1 MEDSRL
7 VEISNRSAGGV
18 TYIIPEMQN
27 LTRRFEV
34 NEVKYVP
41 FEELRR
47 LMYLPGGETILKEH
61 LIIHDK
67 QVLDA
72 LGLKVEP
79 EYFYTEKEIKY
90 LFEHGSL
97 DEFLDC
103 LDFAPL
109 GVIHTIE
116 TLAVTLPLNDVAK
129 RHAILEK
136 TGFDVTRAI
145 ELGLIENKQ
154 DVNKGAAGRR
164 AAVPS
169 MHAQNQPDRSP
180 TGRRVSKI
188 N

>member
-34 NEVKYVP
+34 NEIKYVP

-47 LMYLPGGETILKEH
+47 LMYLPGGESILKDY
-61 LIIHDK
+61 LIIRD
-67 QVLDA
+67 QEVLEA

-116 TLAVTLPLNDVAK
+116 TLAVTMPLNDIAK

-145 ELGLIENKQ
+145 ELELIDTKQ
-154 DVNKGAAGRR
+154 DIKKSGAGRR

-169 MHAQNQPDRSP
+169 MHVQDQTERSS
-180 TGRRVSKI
+180 TGRRVPK